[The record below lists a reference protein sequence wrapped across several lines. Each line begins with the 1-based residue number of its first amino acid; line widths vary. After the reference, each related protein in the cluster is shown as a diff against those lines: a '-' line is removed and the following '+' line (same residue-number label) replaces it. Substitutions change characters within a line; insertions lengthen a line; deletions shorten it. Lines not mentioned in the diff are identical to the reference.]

1 MYRNAIKTVKT
12 EKNIEAT
19 QNVLQLKFLIL
30 RKLKK
35 KKIIFPLKLSQNLSN
50 DYTNLN

>member
-1 MYRNAIKTVKT
+1 MYRNAIKTSVKT

-35 KKIIFPLKLSQNLSN
+35 KKKIIFPLKLS
-50 DYTNLN
+50 

>member
-1 MYRNAIKTVKT
+1 MYRNAIKTSVKT

-35 KKIIFPLKLSQNLSN
+35 KIIFPLKLSQNLSN